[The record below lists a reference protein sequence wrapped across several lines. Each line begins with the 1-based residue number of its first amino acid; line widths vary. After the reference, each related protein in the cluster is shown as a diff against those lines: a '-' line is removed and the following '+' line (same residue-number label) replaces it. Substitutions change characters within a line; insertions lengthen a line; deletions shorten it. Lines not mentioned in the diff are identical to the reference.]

1 MVQFTSSAVLFTTV
15 LGAASLVASQSTS
28 KPAWEVNLDK
38 QNKDSK
44 CNNSCFFPEFTNKCN
59 SDNPACT
66 CTLKAERERWY
77 CCMAKNCDANVLPDA
92 IERGVEG
99 CNAWNKPIPSE
110 FDTEA
115 VCGIKLATTSSSS
128 AVPASTAPAASS
140 STKAT
145 ESSAAAA
152 ATPSGSATKTGSE
165 TPAST
170 STPPNSGASQ
180 AKSIWGAGA
189 LLLTAAAFFI

>member
-1 MVQFTSSAVLFTTV
+1 MVQLTASAVLV

-28 KPAWEVNLDK
+28 KSAWEINLDK
-38 QNKDSK
+38 QNKDSE

-77 CCMAKNCDANVLPDA
+77 CCMAKKCDANVLPDA

-99 CNAWNKPIPSE
+99 CLAWNKPIPKE

-115 VCGIKLATTSSSS
+115 VCGIKLATTSSSN
-128 AVPASTAPAASS
+128 AVLASTAPAGSS
-140 STKAT
+140 STKAP

-165 TPAST
+165 TAAST
-170 STPPNSGASQ
+170 TTPPSSGASQ
-180 AKSIWGAGA
+180 AKGIWGAGA
-189 LLLTAAAFFI
+189 LLLTAVGFFI